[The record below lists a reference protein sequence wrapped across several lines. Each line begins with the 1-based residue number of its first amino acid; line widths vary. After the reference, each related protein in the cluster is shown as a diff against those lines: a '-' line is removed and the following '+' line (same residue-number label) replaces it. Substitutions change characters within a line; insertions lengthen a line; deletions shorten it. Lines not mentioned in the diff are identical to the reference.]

1 MGCFQSRRTAG
12 YPLLAM
18 DRVTGDLILRGNQRA
33 FAGDLVVDGLVD
45 VSRGGALR
53 CAGALRCLAMVIEGR
68 STVACRE
75 LVTNVLE
82 VDNSD
87 GWAGQGEQ
95 LIAERVHA
103 RIIKTVELGL
113 EKLLARGV
121 VDCEY
126 LTHFGGDLNPSF
138 DHERGTRK
146 LLAPAYREPC
156 GRHSILIDFS
166 GLCGALRYG
175 ENPFT
180 VGEPL
185 VTPAPRPPP
194 PPAVDDPLL
203 LELSAW
209 LTAHPGPQR
218 TTLADL
224 TAWLPRL
231 LAAPASTRQAARRQ
245 IIKTITSPK
254 LTAPR
259 DELLAALN

>member
-1 MGCFQSRRTAG
+1 
-12 YPLLAM
+12 M
-18 DRVTGDLILRGNQRA
+18 DRVTGDLILRGKQRA
-33 FAGDLVVDGLVD
+33 FAGDLTVDGLVD
-45 VSRGGALR
+45 VSQGGALR
-53 CAGALRCLAMVIEGR
+53 CAGVLRCLAMVIEGR

-95 LIAERVHA
+95 LIAEHVHA
-103 RIIKTVELGL
+103 RIIKTVQLGL
-113 EKLLARGV
+113 DKLLARGV

-146 LLAPAYREPC
+146 ILGAAYREPC
-156 GRHSILIDFS
+156 GRYSILINFS
-166 GLCGALRYG
+166 GLCGALRHG

-185 VTPAPRPPP
+185 VTVPPRPPL
-194 PPAVDDPLL
+194 PADDDPLL

-218 TTLADL
+218 ATLADL
-224 TAWLPRL
+224 AAWLPRL
-231 LAAPASTRQAARRQ
+231 TAAPASTRLAARKQ

-254 LTAPR
+254 LTAAR
-259 DELLAALN
+259 DTLIAALKN